1 MDKNKTIAKYKSH
14 THREHIYK
22 IPDTYIGSVEMS
34 TGPSWKIDENR
45 MVQSTLSHI
54 PGLYKIVDEV
64 IVNAWDQFIRYTDSK
79 SKHKVTYISMS
90 INKESGV
97 VSVENDGKGI
107 DVVVIPKQ
115 GIYAVEMIF
124 GKLLTSTNY
133 TENEERITGGK
144 NGYGAKLAN
153 IFSQWFEVETVD
165 TKEKK
170 RFSQRWSNNMQVRH
184 EPVITSVSA
193 KEKEF
198 TRVSFLPDF
207 KRFGLSGWTEDMIDI
222 FKRRAYE
229 ISACCGDKLKVTF
242 NDEDV
247 PVKRFKNFC
256 ELYFDEP
263 NQIVYERGDKRWE
276 IGIGVSDDFKQ
287 VSFVNGIY
295 TSKGGKH
302 VDYIVN
308 IISKKMAE
316 IILKKE
322 KVNVKT
328 SYIREHIFVFVNC
341 IIVNPS
347 FDSQTKDFLTTQ
359 VSKFGSSCKF
369 TDKFFDNLIKI
380 GLMERVLETYQF
392 KESKLLKKT
401 DGKKKNRIF
410 GIPKLDDANEA
421 GGKRSEDCTLI
432 LTEGDSAKAMAI
444 AGLSVVGRDLYGVF
458 PLRGKVINARAEAI
472 TQSGINKVMKNAE
485 LIHMKQ
491 ILGLEQDAKYKD
503 VSKLRYGHIMIMTDQ
518 DLDGSH
524 IKGLL
529 INWLDTFWPELLK
542 IKGFVCCMQ
551 TPIVK
556 MLQKKKEILFYSLR
570 KYEEWKN
577 KNPNYSKLGWKSK
590 YYKGLGTSTTAEA
603 KCYFKNM
610 CKMEYIWDASAA
622 DTLDM
627 AFNKDRSDDRKK
639 WLGKRD
645 EALVLEEEKKVPYSD
660 FVNKELIHFSNY
672 DLERSVPHIMDG
684 FKPSQRK
691 ILFSCFKRKLKTEIR
706 VAQLAGYVSE
716 HSGYHHGEESLNGAI
731 IAMAQNYAG
740 SNNIHL
746 LEPNGQFG
754 TRLLGGKDAGSPRYL
769 HTVLS
774 DVTQKIF
781 LPEDSPILEYLDDDG
796 IRVEPRYYAPII
808 PFILCNGAQG
818 IGTGYSTSIPPY
830 NPKTIVKYMTNK
842 LTNKEIPELIPY
854 YHGFG
859 GVTKVVDGQVF
870 TKGRYEIINYKTIL
884 ISELPINRWIDDYK
898 KFLDEIVTEQNI
910 SAKERK
916 EKEKLGLKLKSTSK
930 SSEFIGVKSYK
941 SQSTESRAHF
951 EIEVDPNVL
960 QNWLKT
966 AASIQ
971 RRGEF
976 SDNIEKK
983 FRLTSKVSTSNM
995 HLYSADTNTVK
1006 KYKTPDDIFEEFI
1019 VHRRKI
1025 YVDRKDYIL
1034 KRLKIEMDILNEKVR
1049 FIQFV
1054 IDDVLDI
1061 RKHTKSELQ
1070 EWLEQKDFKKDDNNS
1085 FSYLIGM
1092 PLYQMTKDMVEQL
1105 KKSFHDKKHE
1115 YDMVLEKTIED
1126 MWLKD
1131 LSELDK
1137 EVDKHLL
1144 KSISID
1150 DTVVKLSKKP
1160 RKTKPKTKK

>member
-34 TGPSWKIDENR
+34 TGPSWKVDKNR

-64 IVNAWDQFIRYTDSK
+64 VVNAWDQYIRCTDSK
-79 SKHKVTYISMS
+79 SKRTVTYISMS
-90 INKESGV
+90 IDKETGV
-97 VSVENDGKGI
+97 VTVENDGKGI
-107 DVVVIPKQ
+107 DVVIIPKQ

-153 IFSQWFEVETVD
+153 IFSQWFEVETID

-184 EPVITSVSA
+184 EPVIKSVSS

-207 KRFGLSGWTEDMIDI
+207 KRFGLSGWTDDMIDI

-229 ISACCGDKLKVTF
+229 ISACCGDKLSVTF
-242 NDEDV
+242 NGDDV

-256 ELYFDEP
+256 ELYFEES
-263 NQIVYERGDKRWE
+263 NLIVYERGDKRWE
-276 IGIGVSDDFKQ
+276 VAIGISDDFKQ

-308 IISKKMAE
+308 IISKKIAE

-392 KESKLLKKT
+392 KESKLIKKT
-401 DGKKKNRIF
+401 DGKKKNRLY

-421 GGKRSEDCTLI
+421 GGKRSEECTLI

-458 PLRGKVINARAEAI
+458 PLRGKVINAREKIVSKLGLA
-472 TQSGINKVMKNAE
+472 QVMKNTE

-491 ILGLEQDAKYKD
+491 ILGLEQDAKYKE

-524 IKGLL
+524 IKGLI

-556 MLQKKKEILFYSLR
+556 MLQKKKEVLFYSLR

-577 KNPNYSKLGWKSK
+577 KNPNYQKLGWKSK
-590 YYKGLGTSTTAEA
+590 YYKGLGTSTTSEA
-603 KCYFKNM
+603 KCYFNNM
-610 CKMEYIWDASAA
+610 CKMDYIWSSTSE
-622 DTLDM
+622 DTIDM

-639 WLGKRD
+639 WLGQRD
-645 EALVLEEEKKVPYSD
+645 EKLVLEEEKEVPYSD

-672 DLERSVPHIMDG
+672 DLHRSVPHIMDG
-684 FKPSQRK
+684 LKPSQRK
-691 ILFSCFKRKLKTEIR
+691 ILFACFKRKLRTEIR

-716 HSGYHHGEESLNGAI
+716 HSGYHHGEESLNKAI
-731 IAMAQNYAG
+731 IAMAQNFPG

-754 TRLLGGKDAGSPRYL
+754 TRLQGGKDAGSPRYL

-781 LPEDSPILEYLDDDG
+781 MPEDSYVLEHVEDDG
-796 IRVEPRYYAPII
+796 MYVEPKYYAPII
-808 PFILCNGAQG
+808 PFILCNGSQG
-818 IGTGYSTSIPPY
+818 IGTGYSTSIPSY
-830 NPKTIVKYMTNK
+830 NPKSIVKYMKNK
-842 LTNKEIPELIPY
+842 LTNKPTPELIPY
-854 YHGFG
+854 FHGFR
-859 GVTKVVDGQVF
+859 GVTKVVNGEIF

-884 ISELPINRWIDDYK
+884 ISELPINTWIDTYK
-898 KFLDEIVTEQNI
+898 TWLDEIVTEQNI
-910 SAKERK
+910 SAKEKK
-916 EKEKLGLKLKSTSK
+916 EKAKLGIKPSKSK
-930 SSEFIGVKSYK
+930 SSEYIGIKNYK
-941 SQSTESRAHF
+941 SQSTESKAHF

-960 QNWLKT
+960 HNWLKS
-966 AASIQ
+966 AESIQ

-983 FRLTSKVSTSNM
+983 FKLVSKISVSNM

-1006 KYKTPDDIFEEFI
+1006 KYKSPDDIFEEFI
-1019 VHRRKI
+1019 IHRRTI
-1025 YVDRKDYIL
+1025 YVKRKDYIL
-1034 KRLKIEMDILNEKVR
+1034 NKLKVEMDILNEKVR
-1049 FIQFV
+1049 FINYV
-1054 IDDVLDI
+1054 LNDELDI
-1061 RKHTKSELQ
+1061 RKHTKLQLQ
-1070 EWLEQKDFKKDDNNS
+1070 EWLEQKDFKKTENGDYN
-1085 FSYLIGM
+1085 YLIGM
-1092 PLYQMTKDMVEQL
+1092 PLYQITKDMVDQL
-1105 KKSFHDKKHE
+1105 NKSCDDKKTD
-1115 YDMVLEKTIED
+1115 YQIVLEKTIED
-1126 MWLKD
+1126 MWLED

-1144 KSISID
+1144 KSISIN
-1150 DTVVKLSKKP
+1150 DTVLSSSKKQ
-1160 RKTKPKTKK
+1160 RKTKTKTKA